1 MIWHI
6 FVVSWLC
13 NTDLRPSCTYLSLP
27 RPQQSILP
35 LVQDNGT
42 APHPLQ
48 LVSHFHK
55 YICHKYSNNNLS
67 QLTVFSQKSP
77 VFVVFSLFYV
87 IPCSAVLP
95 SAFTDLSLVCPP
107 LQGFNP
113 TYPPQNPVYPPAGP
127 AMMPP
132 AQPPQWNGPPPG
144 QYPPGPGAPMVQFVS
159 VCGRNSWEECRTFDL
174 WPLICFRQREDKK
187 HW

>member
-1 MIWHI
+1 MIWDI

-13 NTDLRPSCTYLSLP
+13 LTDLRPSCTCPYRSLP

-42 APHPLQ
+42 APHPPQ
-48 LVSHFHK
+48 LVSHILK
-55 YICHKYSNNNLS
+55 YNKNNLI
-67 QLTVFSQKSP
+67 QLNVFSQTSP
-77 VFVVFSLFYV
+77 VFIVFSLFYV

-95 SAFTDLSLVCPP
+95 SVFTHLSLVSTP

-159 VCGRNSWEECRTFDL
+159 VCGRNSW
-174 WPLICFRQREDKK
+174 
-187 HW
+187 